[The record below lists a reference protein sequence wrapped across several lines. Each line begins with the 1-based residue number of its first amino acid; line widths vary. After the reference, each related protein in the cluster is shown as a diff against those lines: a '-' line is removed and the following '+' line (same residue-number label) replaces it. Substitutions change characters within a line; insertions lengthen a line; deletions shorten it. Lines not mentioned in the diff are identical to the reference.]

1 MRYKIVN
8 ESCSMNSQTAKD
20 KNGIITKAK
29 TNLQDL
35 WSNLSENQ
43 QSILK
48 KIWSILTYKWQWQ
61 IILNAPFLVIW
72 ALDQTIP
79 AVHTFDMQL
88 ISSLPIPKIIKL
100 LINRQIASHCFL
112 YKVENMAE

>member
-1 MRYKIVN
+1 MDF
-8 ESCSMNSQTAKD
+8 QAAAD
-20 KNGIITKAK
+20 KNGIINRVNR
-29 TNLQDL
+29 NLQDF
-35 WSNLSENQ
+35 WGNLSENK

-88 ISSLPIPKIIKL
+88 ISSLPIPTIIKTYL
-100 LINRQIASHCFL
+100 GFS
-112 YKVENMAE
+112 